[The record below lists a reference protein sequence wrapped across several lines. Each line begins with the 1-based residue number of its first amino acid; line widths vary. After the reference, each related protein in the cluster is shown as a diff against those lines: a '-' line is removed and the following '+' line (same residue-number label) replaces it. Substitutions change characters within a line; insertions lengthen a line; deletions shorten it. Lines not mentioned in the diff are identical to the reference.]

1 MDILQQLNQIATER
15 DISLEELLAEIEE
28 ALAAAYKKFV
38 GATGDVTVHI
48 DPEKGWTALL
58 DKEVVGVVSEPS
70 FQMSIDEA
78 RKRKPDAEVGDF
90 IQTQVDPNRF
100 GRIAAQT
107 FKQVLSQKLREAE
120 TRQIHE
126 VFNEKMGEVVSGVV
140 SRRETQSV
148 FIQVN
153 RVETELPRREQVP
166 TEPYR
171 PNDRLRVYVLRVDDS
186 MRRLRVLV
194 SRTHPNLLRKLFE
207 LEIPEIAQ
215 GIVVI
220 NAVAREPGQRSKVA
234 VTSTDERVDAVGAC
248 VGPRGSRVQA
258 IVDELYDEKIDIVP
272 YSEDPTTYITN
283 ALSPAKVNA
292 IRLNE
297 EQRSAYVVVPDN
309 QLSLAIGKGGQ
320 NVRLAARLTDWKI
333 DIRSETQSALETKT
347 AADTA
352 LAVGIKAAA
361 EAKAVAE
368 IAEVAAEAAPVA
380 DAAKSKK
387 KTAPASEKV
396 AEADAP
402 EASSAPQEAEEAP
415 SS

>member
-15 DISLEELLAEIEE
+15 DISLEDLLAEIEE

-38 GATGDVTVHI
+38 GATGDVAVRI
-48 DPEKGWTALL
+48 DPQKGWTAFL
-58 DKEVVGVVSEPS
+58 DKEVVGVVAEPS
-70 FQMSIDEA
+70 FQMSLLEA

-90 IQTQVDPNRF
+90 IQTEVDPNRF

-153 RVETELPRREQVP
+153 RVEAELPRREQVP

-171 PNDRLRVYVLRVDDS
+171 PNDRMRVYVLRVDDS
-186 MRRLRVLV
+186 MRRLRVIV

-220 NAVAREPGQRSKVA
+220 NSVAREPGQRAKVA

-272 YSEDPTTYITN
+272 YSDDTETYITN

-292 IRLNE
+292 MRLNHDE
-297 EQRSAYVVVPDN
+297 HSSYVIVPDN

-320 NVRLAARLTDWKI
+320 NVRLAARLTEWKI
-333 DIRSETQSALETKT
+333 DIRSETQ
-347 AADTA
+347 
-352 LAVGIKAAA
+352 AAA
-361 EAKAVAE
+361 ETK
-368 IAEVAAEAAPVA
+368 AAETAPVPA
-380 DAAKSKK
+380 VVE
-387 KTAPASEKV
+387 APAPDGVVEQV
-396 AEADAP
+396 
-402 EASSAPQEAEEAP
+402 QEATSEA
-415 SS
+415 